1 YPLRGRQGDIPPPA
15 RLFNRKTG
23 VPPATA
29 ARTPCSSCKNLFA
42 RPEKSRKIL
51 PLVFEYSNTFGSI
64 PAQGLL
70 LAAGRQSFFTPPL
83 SRRPFFFVLNCTK
96 SVVSAGSADPTLQGR
111 TRTHPGAKHLA
122 HQTSP
127 PRPTRNRRPDSTP
140 IKPVLSSRND

>member
-29 ARTPCSSCKNLFA
+29 ARTPCSSCENLFA

-83 SRRPFFFVLNCTK
+83 SSARSFLFSTARNQWSAPDRRIPHSRAEPARIPERNTSLIRPLPRAPHAT
-96 SVVSAGSADPTLQGR
+96 ADR
-111 TRTHPGAKHLA
+111 TAP
-122 HQTSP
+122 Q
-127 PRPTRNRRPDSTP
+127 
-140 IKPVLSSRND
+140 